1 MTPNRNR
8 KPNPNPRS
16 RPRPTP
22 PPRGRNDWFFGWNN
36 TKWFIREIGKI
47 YSSQP
52 SYFSKKRIESGFSF
66 IVGQIGMIMFLMFK
80 YQDLSMY
87 DFILWAS
94 LEFAVGGYVT
104 WQIQRQKRVY
114 GYDQGYGNGY
124 GYDQGYGNGYDSG
137 GYDNGYGNGYDQ
149 PQYNGGRPQE
159 DQNGQDPEPTPPPP
173 DAGRTSYPT

>member
-8 KPNPNPRS
+8 KPNHNPRP

-36 TKWFIREIGKI
+36 TKWFIREIGKL

-52 SYFSKKRIESGFSF
+52 SYFSKKRMESGFSF
-66 IVGQIGMIMFLMFK
+66 IVGQLGMILFLIFK
-80 YQDLSMY
+80 YQDLTMY
-87 DFILWAS
+87 DFIMWAS
-94 LEFAVGGYVT
+94 LEFAVGGYIT
-104 WQIQRQKRVY
+104 WQIQRQKRF
-114 GYDQGYGNGY
+114 GDYDPRYGNGY
-124 GYDQGYGNGYDSG
+124 GYDQGY
-137 GYDNGYGNGYDQ
+137 DNGYGYDQGYDNGYDQ